1 MVSWLIDFQAERD
14 LNMICTGVGWG
25 GGGGGGVRTA
35 AGLVESLSAMLE
47 SVFSGVQRQNQT
59 ESNTQSKAILLAP
72 LISRLREGGPHLTPW
87 ALQITLRR
95 FDK

>member
-14 LNMICTGVGWG
+14 LNMICT
-25 GGGGGGVRTA
+25 GGGVRTA